1 MLRVKKGDLD
11 AFDRL
16 ITRHRNP
23 VVNTLSR
30 IIGTA
35 DGAEDLAQEVFLRVY
50 RSRKS
55 YRPRARFTTWL
66 YRIVRNIAVN
76 AIRDRNRQAG
86 IISLTDDAGGC
97 SGEILSVKGQPGPEE
112 FAEAGD
118 LQKALKK
125 ALTAL
130 TFDQRTA
137 LVLSRLEGMTHAET
151 AEIMES
157 SEGAVKM
164 LVGRAKK
171 RLADELRE
179 YLQES

>member
-1 MLRVKKGDLD
+1 MLKVKKGDLD
-11 AFDRL
+11 AFDCL

-30 IIGTA
+30 ITGTT

-50 RSRKS
+50 RGRKS
-55 YRPRARFTTWL
+55 YRPKARFTTWL

-76 AIRDRNRQAG
+76 AVRDRNRQVGFISFTDNAG
-86 IISLTDDAGGC
+86 DG
-97 SGEILSVKGQPGPEE
+97 SGEILPAKGQPGPEE
-112 FAEAGD
+112 FAEAND
-118 LQKALKK
+118 LQEALKK
-125 ALTAL
+125 ALAAL

-151 AEIMES
+151 AKIMES

-164 LVGRAKK
+164 LVNRAKK